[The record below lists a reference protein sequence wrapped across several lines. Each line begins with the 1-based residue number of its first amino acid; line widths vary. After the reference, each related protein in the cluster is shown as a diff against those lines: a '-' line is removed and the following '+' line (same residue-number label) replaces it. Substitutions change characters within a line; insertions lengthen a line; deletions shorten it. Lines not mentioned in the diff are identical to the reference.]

1 MKEKVSGVWWL
12 AGEEHN
18 HKLISYVESNLKPW
32 LGYVEESIFD
42 VNVLALDENTICVSN
57 ITPEVESALKAR
69 NIECI
74 VVPWRHRFFVDGGL
88 HCITLDL
95 YRDR

>member
-18 HKLISYVESNLKPW
+18 HNLITYVESNLKPW
-32 LGYVEESIFD
+32 LGYVAESIFD
-42 VNVLALDENTICVSN
+42 VNVLALDENTVCVSN
-57 ITPEVESALKAR
+57 VTPEVELALKAH

>member
-1 MKEKVSGVWWL
+1 MKDKVNGSWWL

-18 HKLISYVESNLKPW
+18 DEFIRFVESNLRPW
-32 LGYVEESIFD
+32 TGYIAESVFD
-42 VNVLALDENTICVSN
+42 VNVLALDANTICVSN
-57 ITPEVESALKAR
+57 VTPIVKEKLR
-69 NIECI
+69 QHNIECI

-95 YRDR
+95 YRDL